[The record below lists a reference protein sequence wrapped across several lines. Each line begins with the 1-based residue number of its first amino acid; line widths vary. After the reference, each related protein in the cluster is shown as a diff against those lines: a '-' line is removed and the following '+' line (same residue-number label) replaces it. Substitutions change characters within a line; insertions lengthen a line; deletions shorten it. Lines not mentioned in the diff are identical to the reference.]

1 MTPYRRIS
9 SKIQRETSQGC
20 TSGSAYKRSHITLF
34 PQPTLIS
41 KSPKSKSKY
50 CKITNRH
57 TSKRRDNRWRK
68 FTFNNVKSSNR
79 TAVEF
84 CCHHHHQITNL
95 RLYLEFLI
103 FPTSHAQHKPPNKH
117 HTCLEVSPTNKRY
130 PKEDLYPPLI
140 PGINLVDTVFLQYL
154 MIRSRKFPI
163 STTHMDVLSQREKEK
178 RIHTSLRRQKAQI
191 RMDGISMIPLN
202 LLTPKNSHHS
212 QISHSQHLIDPTLM
226 YSRTLTTHP

>member
-1 MTPYRRIS
+1 MIPYPPIS
-9 SKIQRETSQGC
+9 NKIQRERSQGC

-79 TAVEF
+79 TAVEY

-95 RLYLEFLI
+95 RLYLEFPI

-130 PKEDLYPPLI
+130 AMEDLYQPLI
-140 PGINLVDTVFLQYL
+140 PGTNHVDTISPQYL
-154 MIRSRKFPI
+154 MMRSRKSPI
-163 STTHMDVLSQREKEK
+163 STTRMDVLSQLEKEK
-178 RIHTSLRRQKAQI
+178 RIHAFLRSQKPQI
-191 RMDGISMIPLN
+191 RMDGISTIPLN

-212 QISHSQHLIDPTLM
+212 QISHSQHLKDPTLM